1 MTLKVRVFSNDTE
14 LLNHALTHSR
24 KTPIFESKSPN
35 LYLRIADDTV
45 SSAEV
50 LFKGMKIAAVSYW
63 GSFLICRKN
72 IGLLN
77 QNELEQLSEILST
90 IDLYSVI
97 THHLGYTSQDPSYV
111 SYKIASACAKE
122 KNKQGYITTLQKE
135 KALITN
141 K

>member
-1 MTLKVRVFSNDTE
+1 MTLNVRVFSNDTE

-35 LYLRIADDTV
+35 LKLKLTDDGYHNAEVIFAGVRIA
-45 SSAEV
+45 
-50 LFKGMKIAAVSYW
+50 LISYW
-63 GSFLICRKN
+63 GSFLVCRKG

-77 QNELEQLSEILST
+77 PNEVNQITEILNT
-90 IDLYSVI
+90 IDLYSVV

-111 SYKIASACAKE
+111 SYKIANACAKE
-122 KNKQGYITTLQKE
+122 KKKQGYITTIKKE
-135 KALITN
+135 TVLSNN